1 MKNIDQY
8 KEISNTKY
16 GQSGIVYES
25 SLTTTNTIYLTQKE
39 SENMHVYVSGTLKN
53 NSSSTQVVKM
63 SLIGFDQGEVQI
75 SILSGEILELK
86 KHQIKGI
93 FPIVNRFRNRS
104 PVDKIIFHKN
114 GSCRKHY
121 KEVK

>member
-25 SLTTTNTIYLTQKE
+25 SLTTTDKIYLTQKE

-86 KHQIKGI
+86 NIRLREFFPLSTDSEIEVLLIRSYSTRMDLVGNIIK
-93 FPIVNRFRNRS
+93 R
-104 PVDKIIFHKN
+104 
-114 GSCRKHY
+114 
-121 KEVK
+121 